1 MPLPLANLKPWKI
14 RILKKWKKLLEISSF
29 YIYVPKTTIID
40 LQFQRYRVRRTKFFV
55 IFSHFLP
62 FYNPNNL
69 KNQNFASGDVI
80 ISHRRTKN
88 HDHDVCFLRCG
99 AWQKFLPFWATVCP
113 FINLTTWK
121 IKILKKRKK
130 SQEISFYTCV
140 PQTAIIWYMVPEI
153 WCAADRIFSQLE
165 PFYTHLPP

>member
-1 MPLPLANLKPWKI
+1 MIIWRYWVWLIEIGNYGNFFVLLPLPLANLKPWKI

-88 HDHDVCFLRCG
+88 HDHMMYASWDVER
-99 AWQKFLPFWATVCP
+99 
-113 FINLTTWK
+113 
-121 IKILKKRKK
+121 
-130 SQEISFYTCV
+130 
-140 PQTAIIWYMVPEI
+140 
-153 WCAADRIFSQLE
+153 DRNFCHFGPLFALLS
-165 PFYTHLPP
+165 T